1 MAAEGPTARRRRL
14 ASELKKSRERAGL
27 TQEQVAKHF
36 EWSGAKVTRMETARV
51 GVTTRDV
58 KDLLNLYGVEDDT
71 YREALIALS
80 RQSRERTWVTGYRDI
95 LRGSY
100 ISLEAE
106 AAAVRW
112 WEPALITG
120 LLQTEDYAR
129 ALITAYY
136 PPEERRDVERHVELR
151 MARQTRL
158 TVDDPLYLSAVIDE
172 SALYRVI
179 GGPAVMRAQLQR
191 LQQVVDLNNV
201 IVQILPRDAG
211 AHAMLGGQVAI
222 VEFPE
227 ASHLDVV
234 YMEGIASDNFI
245 EQPND
250 IARWKREYD
259 RVRAMALSADDSQAL
274 IGKAIRAVDSKRGRY
289 RSKKG
294 HGDAGAGPQ

>member
-1 MAAEGPTARRRRL
+1 MAPEGPTVRRRRL
-14 ASELKKSRERAGL
+14 ASEMRKCREKAGM

-36 EWSGAKVTRMETARV
+36 EWSAAKVTRMETARV
-51 GVTTRDV
+51 GITTRDV
-58 KDLLNLYGVEDDT
+58 KDLLTLYGVDDDS

-80 RQSRERTWVTGYRDI
+80 RKSRERTWVTGYRDI

-100 ISLEAE
+100 VSLEAE
-106 AAAVRW
+106 AASVRW
-112 WEPALITG
+112 WEPTIITG

-129 ALITAYY
+129 ALITAYH
-136 PPEERRDVERHVELR
+136 PPEERRDVERYVQLR

-158 TVDDPLYLSAVIDE
+158 TDDDPLYLSAVIDE
-172 SALYRVI
+172 SAFYRVI
-179 GGPAVMRAQLQR
+179 GGSEVMRAQLQR
-191 LQQVVDLNNV
+191 LQQVVDMDNV
-201 IVQILPRDAG
+201 ILQVLPREAG

-227 ASHLDVV
+227 ATHLDVV
-234 YMEGIASDNFI
+234 YMEGIASDDFI

-274 IGKAIRAVDSKRGRY
+274 IGKAIRALGSRRRY
-289 RSKKG
+289 RGEDG
-294 HGDAGAGPQ
+294 HADAGARPG